1 MRVLITGSRMWAD
14 WPAVDHAIGRARAQ
28 SGDHLVVVHGGCPT
42 GADAAADACARQA
55 GIEVEVFELLP
66 AYGPQRFRMRNQ
78 RMVDAGAD
86 LCFTFADGWASGTGM
101 CARMAR
107 AAGIPTIDYG
117 VSTEPRCDNT
127 RWPSPGYCRL
137 RG

>member
-42 GADAAADACARQA
+42 GADAAADALARGA
-55 GIEVEVFELLP
+55 GVEVEVFEPLS
-66 AYGPQRFRMRNQ
+66 AYGPQRFRRRNQ
-78 RMVDAGAD
+78 AMVNAGAD
-86 LCFTFADGWASGTGM
+86 LCLTFADRWASGTGM

-107 AAGIPTIDYG
+107 AAGIRTVDYG
-117 VSTEPRCDNT
+117 VSTEPR
-127 RWPSPGYCRL
+127 
-137 RG
+137 

>member
-42 GADAAADACARQA
+42 GADAAADVYARAA
-55 GIEVEVFELLP
+55 GLELEVHEP
-66 AYGPQRFRMRNQ
+66 DPTYGPQRFRIRNQ
-78 RMVDAGAD
+78 AMVNAGAD
-86 LCFTFADGWASGTGM
+86 LCLTFANSWASGTGM

-107 AAGIPTIDYG
+107 AAGIRTVDYG
-117 VSTEPRCDNT
+117 VPTEAR
-127 RWPSPGYCRL
+127 
-137 RG
+137 